1 MRSWA
6 WLSVED
12 RLIAKEKIMAAP
24 SNRYLR
30 NLLLSFTAVLRGAIR
45 ALYSFPLFGVNQ
57 AIEIAVLGH
66 LGCPFR
72 KGYGNDF
79 ETFRA
84 SGLTTDYSS
93 RYLHFMARR
102 QKRRFPFCDRG
113 FTLTEILVVVAIFS
127 ILAAIAVP
135 NWSTLLPTY
144 ALNSGARQVQ
154 SELHNLKSRAAKE
167 NTSFQFDVASVPTGS
182 YEIQR
187 ASTPQV
193 TKPLPEGIEVT
204 ETVNISFSARGT
216 ANTETVK
223 LRNNKLACVFVI
235 VSGTGRIRTCKPSSC
250 SATTC

>member
-6 WLSVED
+6 WLFVED

-24 SNRYLR
+24 SNRNLR

-57 AIEIAVLGH
+57 AIEIALLGH

-72 KGYGNDF
+72 KGYENDF

-102 QKRRFPFCDRG
+102 EKPPLPFCDLG
-113 FTLTEILVVVAIFS
+113 FTLTEILVVVALIS
-127 ILAAIAVP
+127 ILTAIALP

-144 ALNSGARQVQ
+144 ALNGAVRQVQ
-154 SELHNLKSRAAKE
+154 SELHRIKSQAVAE
-167 NTSFQFDVASVPTGS
+167 NTSYQFNVSTAPTGS
-182 YEIQR
+182 YDVQK
-187 ASTPQV
+187 SGTTQQ
-193 TKPLPEGIEVT
+193 TKPLPEGIEIT
-204 ETVNISFSARGT
+204 EAVNISFSSRGT
-216 ANTETVK
+216 TDSDKTVK
-223 LRNNKLACVFVI
+223 LRNSKPACKHLVVTI
-235 VSGTGRIRTCKPSSC
+235 TGRVSICTPSSC
-250 SATTC
+250 GGTC